1 MGTRR
6 AAALAWNPPAC
17 PAARGSSRSSS
28 AELGGFGRTWEMHLP
43 RAPRTPAGP
52 QAAEGAQTPE
62 ELFLLMCKAQISDD
76 RAGESL

>member
-6 AAALAWNPPAC
+6 AAALGWNQPARR
-17 PAARGSSRSSS
+17 AARGSTRSAS
-28 AELGGFGRTWEMHLP
+28 AELGGFRRTWEMHLP
-43 RAPRTPAGP
+43 RAPGTPAGP

-62 ELFLLMCKAQISDD
+62 ERFLSMYKAQILDD